1 MRAIRFNRV
10 AILKAAKIANA
21 IKAHVSTDTW
31 AFLSFEQT
39 AALEALKKNAIYSRR
54 QIKELQR

>member
-1 MRAIRFNRV
+1 M
-10 AILKAAKIANA
+10 AILKAVKIAKA

-39 AALEALKKNAIYSRR
+39 AALKELKKNAI
-54 QIKELQR
+54 

>member
-1 MRAIRFNRV
+1 M
-10 AILKAAKIANA
+10 AILKAVKIPKAIKIAKV

-39 AALEALKKNAIYSRR
+39 AALEALKKNAI
-54 QIKELQR
+54 

>member
-1 MRAIRFNRV
+1 MKAIRLNRV
-10 AILKAAKIANA
+10 AIAKAIKIAKV

-39 AALEALKKNAIYSRR
+39 AALEALKKNAI
-54 QIKELQR
+54 

>member
-31 AFLSFEQT
+31 AFLGFEQT
-39 AALEALKKNAIYSRR
+39 AALEALKKNAI
-54 QIKELQR
+54 